1 MSNEELKSENYT
13 NFGGMNAKQS
23 AYILGPT
30 EFLDL
35 TNYDF
40 QVPGALSPRWGS
52 TMYVGQTFSSPVNS
66 IYEYSRLNGNSYV
79 IIGASGQLWS
89 GATTGQSQG
98 LSMTFQGVTSIIT
111 AFFGSILS
119 TNSGPPNVL
128 NIQALPINY
137 QDNPAMVLNK
147 NRGEATGT
155 GVTTI
160 INAQLVASSR
170 MSYTTFQDYL
180 FMADGQVFQKYN
192 GITTSFLGLPPATW
206 QGSASVTFSS
216 SPTLIGLAINQSLG
230 FYVYGSYVDQRGFEG
245 PIWPFCS
252 ISTSGLNGTTASS
265 LGGTFAVV
273 NLSIN
278 TPLQYDIA
286 SINLYSF
293 ALGISLVPFFIG
305 NASFPLWARPYTF
318 MGNTP
323 ASGST
328 FTLVPIGT
336 GPDNGAQQLI
346 NTNGGNFPSVNTTY
360 SPLGLTLVVG
370 TGATN
375 TLVTQI
381 DMASYAPRFL
391 DVYENQLFAAGFS
404 NTPSTVWFSAIGEP
418 EGFAPTNNFQVRTN
432 DADTISCIRAYF
444 TSLYIFKHN
453 SFHVLTGDNPLN
465 FVLQQVSLVYGCM
478 NNQCAVVFNDML
490 AFLDSKG
497 VVLYNGSTPTL
508 ISMKMQPYF
517 DRMNYTAALSTA
529 KMVHDKLRSQLLI
542 AIPIDGSTAPNITLV
557 YDYLVG
563 AWTKQNG
570 YSPTAFSEVRGRN
583 NSKNVFYGTTTGAV
597 NWFGP
602 SFLSDNGAGFTLY
615 AKSRFHHEIGESYE
629 KQFRRLYLNLDL
641 PSATFTMTMNLYQ
654 DFGQTAVT
662 GTTNQFQV
670 GEFQTR
676 IDYGVAARALAFD
689 ISYVQ
694 TAEKFNLYGYT
705 ITERLQR
712 KK

>member
-1 MSNEELKSENYT
+1 
-13 NFGGMNAKQS
+13 MNAKQS

-52 TMYVGQTFSSPVNS
+52 TMYVGQTFSSPINS

-79 IIGASGQLWS
+79 LIGASGQLWS
-89 GATTGQSQG
+89 GATTGLSQG
-98 LSMTFQGVTSIIT
+98 LSMVFQGITSTIT

-119 TNSGPPNVL
+119 TNAGASLL
-128 NIQALPINY
+128 NLLSSPIEY
-137 QDNPAMVLNK
+137 QDNPGIVLNK
-147 NRGEATGT
+147 NRGEAVGT

-160 INAQLVASSR
+160 INAQLVSSSR
-170 MSYTTFQDYL
+170 MSYTTFQDYM

-192 GITTSFLGLPPATW
+192 GITTSFVGLPPATW
-206 QGSASVTFSS
+206 GGSVQLSFSS
-216 SPTLIGLAINQSLG
+216 SATLVGLALSPTYG
-230 FYVYGSYVDQRGFEG
+230 FFVYGSYVDQRGFEG
-245 PIWPFCS
+245 PIWPFCA
-252 ISTSGLNGTTASS
+252 ISTSGVSAVTAAS

-273 NLSIN
+273 QLGIN

-293 ALGISLVPFFIG
+293 AGISIALQFNVGGVSLPV
-305 NASFPLWARPYTF
+305 WTRPYTF

-328 FTLVPIGT
+328 VTFVPIGT
-336 GPDNGAQQLI
+336 GPDTGAQQLI
-346 NTNGGNFPSVNTTY
+346 NLNSGAFPSANTAY

-370 TGATN
+370 TGATS

-404 NTPSTVWFSAIGEP
+404 NTPSTVWFSAVGEP
-418 EGFAPTNNFQVRTN
+418 EGFALTNNFQVRTN

-517 DRMNYTAALSTA
+517 DRMNYIAALSTA
-529 KMVHDKLRSQLLI
+529 KMVHDKLRSQILI

-583 NSKNVFYGTTTGAV
+583 NSKNVFYGTTTGTV

-670 GEFQTR
+670 GGFQTR

-694 TAEKFNLYGYT
+694 TAQKLNFYGYT